1 MWHKIKV
8 SVFVVSIVLGV
19 GIGAYLIKL
28 FYEVETEVSKIKEYR
43 FALASQIV
51 DRKDRLIANI
61 FTDENFR
68 FYATFDEIPPRVIES
83 LLAVEDTLFFEHIGI
98 NPDAISRAMLKNIKS
113 MRYVEGGST
122 LTQQLIKNIALSPEK
137 TLKRKLTE
145 AMLAIHIER
154 HLSKEKI
161 LELYLNRIS
170 FGHGYHGI
178 KTAALGYFHKTLHEL
193 TLKEICMLV
202 GLPKAPSFYDPTK
215 NKDYSMSRANDII
228 DRLYDIGWISKEE
241 HDSAIN
247 EVPDVYNETLTQNVA
262 PYVVDEVL
270 RELGHIQDLKT
281 GGYYIKLKIDLDYQL
296 AAQEAIAYGYGE
308 INKRLQSRYPKLY
321 NSETMD
327 ENNDTLNGAMVVTD
341 THTGDI
347 LAMVGGVDYAKQK
360 FNRATQAKRQ
370 IGSSIKPFIYQAA
383 FDKGDSPA
391 TFVPDVPR
399 KFATKGAA
407 EAVAE
412 GTKETES
419 EEWRPTNYSSKFNGF
434 MTLKDALRT
443 SSNLAT
449 INLVDQNLGFSK
461 LYQAL
466 KHDGFENLPENM
478 SIVLGSFE
486 LSLVEVAEQYSMFSN
501 YGTILKPALIESV
514 INKSGESIYS
524 SPTQSRHITTAQQAF
539 LTIDIL
545 RDVVNRGTGFRARIQ
560 GMEVAGKTGTSNR
573 NIDAWFCGFTPD
585 VQAIVWYG
593 RDDNTPIGPNESGG
607 IVSPPAF
614 AYFFS
619 KVLTFDPGISRKFK
633 VPEGVKL
640 KTLDYGDFYYTENSP
655 LPSKKPMAIDIEE
668 ELLF

>member
-1 MWHKIKV
+1 MWRGIKY
-8 SVFVVSIVLGV
+8 SFFVLSIIVCVGV
-19 GIGAYLIKL
+19 CAYLVKL
-28 FYEVETEVSKIKEYR
+28 FYEVETEVSKIKDYK
-43 FALASQIV
+43 FAFASQIV

-68 FYATFDEIPPRVIES
+68 FYATFDEIPARVIEA

-137 TLKRKLTE
+137 TLERKLTE

-215 NKDYSMSRANDII
+215 NKEFNMSRANDII

-241 HDSAIN
+241 QQNALAEI
-247 EVPDVYNETLTQNVA
+247 PQVYNQTLTQNVA

-270 RELGHIQDLKT
+270 RELAHIEDLKT
-281 GGYYIKLKIDLDYQL
+281 GGYYIKLNIDLDYQF
-296 AAQEAIAYGYGE
+296 AAQEALVYGYTQ
-308 INKRLQSRYPKLY
+308 INKRLLERYPKKFA
-321 NSETMD
+321 EFD
-327 ENNDTLNGAMVVTD
+327 FENDTLNGAIVVTD

-347 LAMVGGVDYAKQK
+347 LAMVGGVDYVKNK

-370 IGSSIKPFIYQAA
+370 IGSSIKPFIYQSA
-383 FDKGDSPA
+383 FDKGESPA
-391 TFVPDVPR
+391 TFIPDVPR
-399 KFATKGAA
+399 KFVTKGAA
-407 EAVAE
+407 EAANDD
-412 GTKETES
+412 TQETES
-419 EEWRPTNYSSKFNGF
+419 NEWRPSNYTTKFNGF

-449 INLVDQNLGFSK
+449 INLVDQNIGFNK
-461 LYQAL
+461 VYQAL
-466 KHDGFENLPENM
+466 KNDGFTNLPDNM

-486 LSLVEVAEQYSMFSN
+486 LSPLEAAQQYSMFSN
-501 YGTILKPALIESV
+501 YGTILKPALIDSV
-514 INKSGESIYS
+514 INREGENIYS
-524 SPTQSRHITTAQQAF
+524 SPRESRHITTAAQAF

-545 RDVVNRGTGFRARIQ
+545 RDVVNRGTGSRARIV
-560 GMEVAGKTGTSNR
+560 GLEVAGKTGTSNR

-593 RDDNTPIGPNESGG
+593 RDDNTPIGPHESGG
-607 IVSPPAF
+607 IVAPPAF

-619 KVLTFDPGISRKFK
+619 KVLTFDPGIARKFK

-655 LPSKKPMAIDIEE
+655 LPTKRPVSNIDE

>member
-1 MWHKIKV
+1 MWRRV
-8 SVFVVSIVLGV
+8 RVGVFVVSIVLGV

-193 TLKEICMLV
+193 SLKEICMLV

-241 HDSAIN
+241 HDNAIN

-270 RELGHIQDLKT
+270 RELGHIEDLN
-281 GGYYIKLKIDLDYQL
+281 YIKLKVDLDYQL
-296 AAQEAIAYGYGE
+296 AAQEAVAYGYEE
-308 INKRLQSRYPKLY
+308 INKRLRERYPKIY
-321 NSETMD
+321 NDETMD
-327 ENNDTLNGAMVVTD
+327 ENDTLNGAMVVTD

-347 LAMVGGVDYAKQK
+347 LAMVGGVNYAKQK

-370 IGSSIKPFIYQAA
+370 IGSSVKPFIYQAA

-391 TFVPDVPR
+391 TFIPDVPR

-407 EAVAE
+407 EAAAE

-419 EEWRPTNYSSKFNGF
+419 EEWRPSNYSSKFNGF

-449 INLVDQNLGFSK
+449 INLVDQNLGFGK

-466 KHDGFENLPENM
+466 RRDGFDDLPENM

-501 YGTILKPALIESV
+501 YGTILKPTLIESV

-545 RDVVNRGTGFRARIQ
+545 RDVVNRGTGFRARIK
-560 GMEVAGKTGTSNR
+560 GIEVAGKTGTSNR
-573 NIDAWFCGFTPD
+573 NIDGWFCGFTPD

-593 RDDNTPIGPNESGG
+593 RDDNTPIGPTESGG

-655 LPSKKPMAIDIEE
+655 LPSKKPMAVDIEE

>member
-1 MWHKIKV
+1 MWQRIRYSFFVIFVIV
-8 SVFVVSIVLGV
+8 SA
-19 GIGAYLIKL
+19 GACGYLVNL
-28 FYEVETEVSKIKEYR
+28 FYEVETEISKIKNYQ

-51 DRKDRLIANI
+51 DRKDRLIANV

-98 NPDAISRAMLKNIKS
+98 NPDALSRDMLKNIKN

-178 KTAALGYFHKTLHEL
+178 KTAAFGYFHKSLNEL

-215 NKDYSMSRANDII
+215 NKNFSMARANDII

-241 HDSAIN
+241 QQTALK
-247 EVPDVYNETLTQNVA
+247 ETPDVFNETLTQNIA

-270 RELGHIQDLKT
+270 RELSHIKDLKT
-281 GGYYIKLKIDLDYQL
+281 GGYHIKLNIDLDYQL
-296 AAQEAIAYGYGE
+296 AAQEALIYGYTE
-308 INKRLQSRYPKLY
+308 INKRLVERYPKTFDGDL
-321 NSETMD
+321 S
-327 ENNDTLNGAMVVTD
+327 NDTLNGAIVVTD
-341 THTGDI
+341 THNSKI
-347 LAMVGGVDYAKQK
+347 LALVGGVDYVKNK

-370 IGSSIKPFIYQAA
+370 LGSSIKPFIYQTA
-383 FDKGDSPA
+383 FDRGDSPA

-399 KFATKGAA
+399 KFNTKGAN
-407 EAVAE
+407 EAAADTTEERE
-412 GTKETES
+412 GKV
-419 EEWRPTNYSSKFNGF
+419 WRPSNYTTKFNGF

-449 INLVDQNLGFSK
+449 INLVDQNIGFNS
-461 LYQAL
+461 LYQSL
-466 KHDGFENLPENM
+466 QHDGFENIPDNM

-486 LSLVEVAEQYSMFSN
+486 LSPLEVAKQYSMFSN
-501 YGTILKPALIESV
+501 YGTILKPTLIQAT
-514 INKSGESIYS
+514 INRSGENVYS
-524 SPTQSRHITTAQQAF
+524 SPTESSHITTAAQAF

-545 RDVVNRGTGFRARIQ
+545 RDVVNRGTGSRARIV
-560 GMEVAGKTGTSNR
+560 GLEVAGKTGTSNR
-573 NIDAWFCGFTPD
+573 NVDAWFCGFTPD
-585 VQAIVWYG
+585 IQAIVWYG

-607 IVSPPAF
+607 IVAPPAF

-619 KVLTFDPGISRKFK
+619 KVLTFDPGITRRFK
-633 VPEGVKL
+633 VPEGVRQ
-640 KTLDYGDFYYTENSP
+640 KTLDYGDFYYTDNSP
-655 LPSKKPMAIDIEE
+655 IPTKTPIVNLDEDI
-668 ELLF
+668 LF

>member
-1 MWHKIKV
+1 
-8 SVFVVSIVLGV
+8 
-19 GIGAYLIKL
+19 LI
-28 FYEVETEVSKIKEYR
+28 T
-43 FALASQIV
+43 
-51 DRKDRLIANI
+51 NI
-61 FTDENFR
+61 
-68 FYATFDEIPPRVIES
+68 I
-83 LLAVEDTLFFEHIGI
+83 
-98 NPDAISRAMLKNIKS
+98 
-113 MRYVEGGST
+113 
-122 LTQQLIKNIALSPEK
+122 LSPEK

-145 AMLAIHIER
+145 VMLAIHIER

-178 KTAALGYFHKTLHEL
+178 KTAALGYFHKTLNEL

-215 NKDYSMSRANDII
+215 NKEYSIARANDII

-241 HDSAIN
+241 QQSALN
-247 EVPDVYNETLTQNVA
+247 EVPEVYNQTLTQNVA

-270 RELGHIQDLKT
+270 RELAHIEDLKT
-281 GGYYIKLKIDLDYQL
+281 GGYYIKLNIDLDYQF
-296 AAQEAIAYGYGE
+296 AAQEALIYGYE
-308 INKRLQSRYPKLY
+308 QINKRLIERYPKTFTDFDF
-321 NSETMD
+321 S
-327 ENNDTLNGAMVVTD
+327 NDTLNGAMVVTD

-347 LAMVGGVDYAKQK
+347 LALVGGVDYVKNK

-370 IGSSIKPFIYQAA
+370 LGSSIKPFIYQSA
-383 FDKGDSPA
+383 FDKGESPA

-399 KFATKGAA
+399 KFVTKGAA
-407 EAVAE
+407 EVASDD
-412 GTKETES
+412 TQES
-419 EEWRPTNYSSKFNGF
+419 EAEEWRPSNYTTRFNGF

-449 INLVDQNLGFSK
+449 INLVDQNIGFSK
-461 LYQAL
+461 VYQAL
-466 KHDGFENLPENM
+466 KNDGFENLPENM

-486 LSLVEVAEQYSMFSN
+486 LSPLQAARQYSLFSN

-514 INKSGESIYS
+514 INKSGENIYS
-524 SPTQSRHITTAQQAF
+524 SPRESRHITTAAQAF

-545 RDVVNRGTGFRARIQ
+545 RDVVNRGTGARARMN
-560 GMEVAGKTGTSNR
+560 GLEVAGKTGTSNR

-593 RDDNTPIGPNESGG
+593 RDDNTPIGPHESGG
-607 IVSPPAF
+607 IVAPPAF

-619 KVLTFDPGISRKFK
+619 KVLTFDPGITRKFQI
-633 VPEGVKL
+633 PEGVKF
-640 KTLDYGDFYYTENSP
+640 KTLDYGDFYYTDNSP
-655 LPSKKPMAIDIEE
+655 LPVKKPIANIEE

>member
-1 MWHKIKV
+1 MWRGIKYSFFV
-8 SVFVVSIVLGV
+8 LSVAL
-19 GIGAYLIKL
+19 GIGVCAYLIKL
-28 FYEVETEVSKIKEYR
+28 FYDVETEVNKIKNYR
-43 FALASQIV
+43 FSFASQIV
-51 DRKDRLIANI
+51 DRKDRLIANV

-122 LTQQLIKNIALSPEK
+122 LTQQLIKNIILSPEK

-145 AMLAIHIER
+145 VMPAIHIER

-178 KTAALGYFHKTLHEL
+178 KTAALGYFHKTLNEL

-215 NKDYSMSRANDII
+215 NKEYSIARANDII

-241 HDSAIN
+241 QQSALN
-247 EVPDVYNETLTQNVA
+247 EVPEVYNQTLTQNVA

-270 RELGHIQDLKT
+270 RELAHIEDLKT
-281 GGYYIKLKIDLDYQL
+281 GGYYIKLNIDLDYQF
-296 AAQEAIAYGYGE
+296 AAQEALIYGYE
-308 INKRLQSRYPKLY
+308 QINKRLIERYPKTFTDFDF
-321 NSETMD
+321 S
-327 ENNDTLNGAMVVTD
+327 NDTLNGAMVVTD

-347 LAMVGGVDYAKQK
+347 LALVGGVDYVKNK

-370 IGSSIKPFIYQAA
+370 LGSSIKPFIYQSA
-383 FDKGDSPA
+383 FDKGESPA

-399 KFATKGAA
+399 KFVTKGAA
-407 EAVAE
+407 EVASDD
-412 GTKETES
+412 TQES
-419 EEWRPTNYSSKFNGF
+419 EAEEWRPSNYTTRFNGF

-449 INLVDQNLGFSK
+449 INLVDQNIGFSK
-461 LYQAL
+461 VYQAL
-466 KHDGFENLPENM
+466 KNDGFENLPENM

-486 LSLVEVAEQYSMFSN
+486 LSPLQAARQYSLFSN

-514 INKSGESIYS
+514 INKSGENIYS
-524 SPTQSRHITTAQQAF
+524 SPRESRHITTAAQAF

-545 RDVVNRGTGFRARIQ
+545 RDVVNRGTGARARMN
-560 GMEVAGKTGTSNR
+560 GLEVAGKTGTSNR

-593 RDDNTPIGPNESGG
+593 RDDNTPIGPHESGG
-607 IVSPPAF
+607 IVAPPAF

-619 KVLTFDPGISRKFK
+619 KVLTFDPGITRKFQI
-633 VPEGVKL
+633 PEGVKF
-640 KTLDYGDFYYTENSP
+640 KTLDYGDFYYTDNSP
-655 LPSKKPMAIDIEE
+655 LPVKKPIANIEE

>member
-1 MWHKIKV
+1 MGIA
-8 SVFVVSIVLGV
+8 VV
-19 GIGAYLIKL
+19 AYLVKL
-28 FYEVETEVSKIKEYR
+28 FYEVEAEVSKIKNYR

-51 DRKDRLIANI
+51 DRKDRLIANV

-68 FYATFDEIPPRVIES
+68 FYATFDEIPPRLIES
-83 LLAVEDTLFFEHIGI
+83 LLAVEDTLFFEHVGI

-178 KTAALGYFHKTLHEL
+178 KTAAMGYFHKTLHQL
-193 TLKEICMLV
+193 TLKEMCMLV

-215 NKDYSMSRANDII
+215 NKDFSMARANDII

-241 HDSAIN
+241 HDGAIK
-247 EVPDVYNETLTQNVA
+247 EVPEVYNQTLTQNIA

-270 RELGHIQDLKT
+270 RELGHIEDLKT
-281 GGYYIKLKIDLDYQL
+281 GGYYIKLKVDVDYQL
-296 AAQEAIAYGYGE
+296 AAQEALVYGYE
-308 INKRLQSRYPKLY
+308 QINKRLKERYPKSFNEDL
-321 NSETMD
+321 S
-327 ENNDTLNGAMVVTD
+327 NDTLNGAMVVTD

-347 LAMVGGVDYAKQK
+347 LAMVGGVDYTKSK
-360 FNRATQAKRQ
+360 FNRATQARRQ
-370 IGSSIKPFIYQAA
+370 LGSSIKPFIYQSA
-383 FDKGDSPA
+383 FDRGNSPA

-399 KFATKGAA
+399 KFVTKGAA
-407 EAVAE
+407 EAASDT
-412 GTKETES
+412 TKETES
-419 EEWRPTNYSSKFNGF
+419 EAWSPVNYTPKYNGF

-449 INLVDQNLGFSK
+449 INLVDQIIGFSK
-461 LYQAL
+461 VYQSL
-466 KHDGFENLPENM
+466 KKDGFNNLPENM

-486 LSLVEVAEQYSMFSN
+486 LSPLETAQQYSMFSN
-501 YGTILKPALIESV
+501 YGTIVKPVLVDSV
-514 INKSGESIYS
+514 INKNGENVYS
-524 SPTQSRHITTAQQAF
+524 SPTESRHITTAAQAF

-545 RDVVNRGTGFRARIQ
+545 RDVVNRGTGARARVN
-560 GMEVAGKTGTSNR
+560 GLEVAGKTGTSNK
-573 NIDAWFCGFTPD
+573 NIDGWFCGFTPD

-593 RDDNTPIGPNESGG
+593 RDDNTPIGPHESGG
-607 IVSPPAF
+607 VVAPPAF
-614 AYFFS
+614 AYLFS
-619 KVLTFDPGISRKFK
+619 KVLTFDPAITRKFK
-633 VPEGVKL
+633 VPEGVRL
-640 KTLDYGDFYYTENSP
+640 KTLDYGDFYYTDDSP
-655 LPSKKPMAIDIEE
+655 LPTKKPMVDMNEDIW
-668 ELLF
+668 F